1 MNMEISKKSRWLM
14 FFVLVVLAG
23 LFAFFY
29 HLYHG
34 DVKKLADFSASYEKF
49 DKAISG
55 FPRRVSESSFANM
68 PAVDSWGGKADEAL
82 AELRARA
89 SARISSLIK
98 NEAALMSIALEISD
112 LAGKELEALKAYR
125 RAVSGKDINADRLA
139 KESADLTDKRQTA
152 YARFRAQAGLK
163 D

>member
-1 MNMEISKKSRWLM
+1 MEIIKKYKWLI
-14 FFVLVVLAG
+14 FFILVALAG
-23 LFAFFY
+23 LFAFF
-29 HLYHG
+29 HLYHT
-34 DVKKLADFSASYEKF
+34 DINELADFSASYEKF

-82 AELRARA
+82 AELKAKA

-98 NEAALMSIALEISD
+98 NDAVLMSITLEISD